1 MLIIEASR
9 KQKQTNHFNKIL
21 QIYAFHMATFCCI
34 FVEYFQSF
42 KSELHRQK
50 CVIKAD
56 IFLETSYKK
65 LQF

>member
-50 CVIKAD
+50 
-56 IFLETSYKK
+56 
-65 LQF
+65 